1 MNGRDLQFDNL
12 GQCHLII
19 EEQKG
24 EESQFR
30 VILFVLLPGLGFFNY
45 NDGKFETTEE
55 RKEGREFT
63 VGSVIHDW
71 EQEES
76 AMTDEAKLR
85 LCILNGP
92 LAFLLESECKWKK

>member
-1 MNGRDLQFDNL
+1 MPFDHRRTEGRGAT
-12 GQCHLII
+12 GQ
-19 EEQKG
+19 
-24 EESQFR
+24 SRPFR
-30 VILFVLLPGLGFFNY
+30 SASGSWFFFNY
-45 NDGKFETTEE
+45 NDGKLETTEG

-92 LAFLLESECKWKK
+92 LAFLTESECK